1 MEVSSWKESLQIT
14 VSAEGITSCQG
25 LGHQYSLT
33 ALSSLTWGPLSTPF
47 VLGPGALF
55 KLSTELSALVAA
67 LLRLACSQPCLHMGP
82 AELDPSVEAGFV
94 TSGLCGAAQHLLGLI
109 LTPGLIHCLP
119 FTGLPHR
126 CELAW

>member
-1 MEVSSWKESLQIT
+1 M
-14 VSAEGITSCQG
+14 
-25 LGHQYSLT
+25 
-33 ALSSLTWGPLSTPF
+33 
-47 VLGPGALF
+47 LGPGALF
-55 KLSTELSALVAA
+55 KLSTELSALIAA
-67 LLRLACSQPCLHMGP
+67 LLRLACSQPCLYMGP